1 MIRISLS
8 VCAVLCI
15 GALFFSCAS
24 APAVPSSGTIVRYG
38 AGSIDEDR
46 KPAAQ
51 VDKADKAAAPGLFQR
66 VKTEDLL
73 AQAKI
78 HEADLDT
85 ALAARDF
92 PAALT
97 AYDSVA
103 DLLSG
108 IPAAAPKLADVR
120 AKVESALDT
129 IVLEPV
135 SVPGETSAGTAFKKD
150 FSVKA
155 YTVAQDKKIP
165 LSGLDFSVQYPSLG
179 ADGSKVVLSESRKA
193 DADGFVAFSAPVP
206 TRSGKDT
213 VVIAPA
219 LTSRDGALRDS
230 IAARKSAGTYAV
242 SFPHVVSTSAKRQAT
257 TISILDFDK
266 NGKVVSY
273 SNPSATA
280 LLAPLVRKG
289 FNRIGMAEFP
299 TQLASG
305 DEAAVLKAAK
315 AQFGSG
321 VQRFIFGTAKI
332 ESLSQGD
339 GGAWTCTLVA
349 RVSVW
354 DFALNAKVYSTEIRY
369 SADAKTESAAIEAAR
384 KKVAG
389 EMLPEDLIYNM

>member
-1 MIRISLS
+1 MIRFLS
-8 VCAVLCI
+8 FGFAALTCAALC
-15 GALFFSCAS
+15 FSCAS
-24 APAVPSSGTIVRYG
+24 TPSVNPTGSLVRYG

-46 KPAAQ
+46 KPAPQ
-51 VDKADKAAAPGLFQR
+51 ADKAAAPGMAQR
-66 VKTEDLL
+66 VKTEDVL

-78 HEADLDT
+78 HEADLDV
-85 ALAARDF
+85 ALAAQNF
-92 PAALT
+92 PAALS
-97 AYDSVA
+97 AYDSIA

-108 IPAAAPKLADVR
+108 IPSAAQKLAAVR
-120 AKVESALDT
+120 GKVESALDT

-155 YTVAQDKKIP
+155 YSVAQDKKIP
-165 LSGLDFSVQYPSLG
+165 LPGLEFSVLYPALA
-179 ADGSKVVLSESRKA
+179 ADGSKVVMSESRKS
-193 DADGFVAFSAPVP
+193 DADGLVAFSAPVP
-206 TRSGKDT
+206 ARSGKDK

-219 LTSRDGALRDS
+219 LTTRDS
-230 IAARKSAGTYAV
+230 ALLDSINARKSAGTYAV
-242 SFPHVVSTSAKRQAT
+242 SFPHVVSTNAKRQST
-257 TISILDFDK
+257 TIAILDFDK
-266 NGKVVSY
+266 NGKAITS
-273 SNPSATA
+273 SDPSATT

-305 DEAAVLKAAK
+305 DESAVLKSAK

-332 ESLSQGD
+332 ESLAQGD
-339 GGAWTCTLVA
+339 DGAWTCTLVT

-354 DFALNAKVYSTEIRY
+354 DFALDAKVYSTEIRY
-369 SADAKTESAAIEAAR
+369 SSVAKTESAAIEAAR

-389 EMLPEDLIYNM
+389 ELLPEDLVYNM